1 MAKKSGET
9 YGGSGYQIVL
19 AMNKKFSNARKVT
32 VSGTKNVSKTVSGL
46 KTGKTYYVKVRA
58 YKQTTG
64 GSKIY
69 GAYSTVKSC
78 KA

>member
-1 MAKKSGET
+1 MTKKSGKT
-9 YGGSGYQIVL
+9 SGVSGYQIVL
-19 AMNKKFSNARKVT
+19 ATNKKFSNATKVT